1 MPLLRMFNRAAFI
14 CNICFLLAIGLLWLK
29 QPINPGLSSLVI
41 VMGFL
46 LSIIL
51 NVVVN
56 VWLFLLKISKKP
68 LIGIPRLLIYI
79 NGGFL
84 VIQIIL
90 LIK

>member
-56 VWLFLLKISKKP
+56 VWLFLLKIFKKP